1 MRGHRISEAHDGV
14 EWIHRT
20 MNYLTAEFARFP
32 QGNPPSAA
40 LANLGARAILFHC
53 AQMILRE
60 HGLEITSQ
68 ELMFRCK

>member
-1 MRGHRISEAHDGV
+1 
-14 EWIHRT
+14 
-20 MNYLTAEFARFP
+20 
-32 QGNPPSAA
+32 